1 MANSNPALELATTLG
16 NKIKYEAN
24 AESVNPFRVQR
35 NFGPTTPGLSQPW
48 AKISQ
53 RLRRMGGERM
63 SEGNFDKA
71 AAVKLLNQIMEAELA
86 GVVRYTHYS
95 LMVFGHNRIP
105 IVSWLRNEAN
115 TCLSHA
121 AEAGELVTHLGEHP
135 SLKIGALLET
145 HKHGINDILIESL
158 EAENAGLQL
167 YNQLMDLV
175 RDRSVLLEDYARR
188 MIAEEELH
196 VGEVNKMLRK
206 PGEITQFEA

>member
-1 MANSNPALELATTLG
+1 
-16 NKIKYEAN
+16 
-24 AESVNPFRVQR
+24 
-35 NFGPTTPGLSQPW
+35 
-48 AKISQ
+48 
-53 RLRRMGGERM
+53 M

-158 EAENAGLQL
+158 AAENAGLQL